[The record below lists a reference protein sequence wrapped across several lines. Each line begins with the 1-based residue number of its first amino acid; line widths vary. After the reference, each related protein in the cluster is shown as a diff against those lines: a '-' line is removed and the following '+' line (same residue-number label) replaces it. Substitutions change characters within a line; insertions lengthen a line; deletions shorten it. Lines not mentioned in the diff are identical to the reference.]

1 MRALSSRNLRG
12 TSNGRGSDNASR
24 SRFHSA
30 GARLDVLDRA
40 GEGTLF
46 VTYRVRDKN
55 LDRVLA
61 LKALKNAYS
70 KHAQFAPVLAAGAAK
85 LLELP
90 YPAENS
96 HVAQLFEIGEE
107 EGTTFLVTE
116 WLAGQSLEARLRR
129 APFGRIESLTSTR
142 QIAHGLKLLHENGIV
157 HGDLRPRQVLGSAD
171 GLLKITDAGM
181 SEAFA
186 TAGLSVAEVL
196 PDSIYYLAPE
206 RTLPNIQS
214 DAPATIAGDLYAMGA
229 ILYRML
235 SGRVP
240 FAGPS
245 PVAVAMRHRHDEP
258 LPPSRY
264 NLQCP
269 PDLEAIAL
277 RLLAKNPDERFT
289 SAQEVLNALEPQPQV
304 VTPVASTPVASTSI
318 AALPVVK
325 IVEDE
330 PDAAQTPF
338 AATSSTRSDDAAS
351 DAAANSANVSTSQ
364 NIAPTPNLFPA
375 NLPISALAAAPLSQ
389 IAATPVVSAPV
400 VATAAIATPVI
411 ATTAAASAAA
421 STVSP
426 SAMTNATTSTR
437 SGVSAP
443 VSSINSA
450 STVAAVGKSPAP
462 ITSAPVS
469 PQDDEKKARKK
480 QKRREFWGAF
490 WALLWVFIG
499 LGMFIGIFFGAY
511 YLWDQGKPKSV
522 SVPSYIGKSQARATA
537 DLKQRGLALGDVSEV
552 FDPKRAAGTV
562 INGNPRPGRQVKI
575 GREVSLTVSRGAEQI
590 SMPDFSDL
598 NVTQVRQVLAR
609 SGIKLGNITEIYNE
623 RVAKGYVCGQFPS
636 PGEAFSRSEAI
647 NLVVSRGAQP
657 IDDTKPTGDLLP
669 PPPPLSTSTSTE
681 DNPLTTANAT
691 PKSGDGSSDGDAPL
705 VSRTALVRVPVPAKA
720 PGNTSERNVKIEVR
734 DANGTNVIYEA
745 PHLPGELIDEYVRVT
760 RPQGSSATISIYID
774 GQLQKQQ
781 KV

>member
-12 TSNGRGSDNASR
+12 TSNGRGSDNS
-24 SRFHSA
+24 SPPRFHSA
-30 GARLDVLDRA
+30 GARYDVLDRA

-55 LDRVLA
+55 SDRVLA

-70 KHAQFAPVLAAGAAK
+70 KHTQFAPVLAAGATK

-90 YPAENS
+90 YANENA

-107 EGTTFLVTE
+107 EGTTFLVTQ

-129 APFGRIESLTSTR
+129 APFGRIESLTGAR
-142 QIAHGLKLLHENGIV
+142 QIAHGLKLLHENRIV
-157 HGDLRPRQVLGSAD
+157 HGDLRPRQVLGAAD
-171 GLLKITDAGM
+171 GLLQITDAGM
-181 SEAFA
+181 SDAFA
-186 TAGLSVAEVL
+186 AAGLSIAEVL

-206 RTLPNIQS
+206 RISPHLQG
-214 DAPATIAGDLYAMGA
+214 DAPATIAGDLYALGA

-258 LPPSRY
+258 LAPSRY

-277 RLLAKNPDERFT
+277 RLLAKNPQERFA
-289 SAQEVLNALEPQPQV
+289 SAQEVLEALEPQPQI
-304 VTPVASTPVASTSI
+304 VTSIVTSI
-318 AALPVVK
+318 APPSVAPPIAPP
-325 IVEDE
+325 IVENAD
-330 PDAAQTPF
+330 DKITAAQTALDTTTN
-338 AATSSTRSDDAAS
+338 AATTSVATAFDTTSSTRCDAATS
-351 DAAANSANVSTSQ
+351 AAVPTSQ
-364 NIAPTPNLFPA
+364 NTASAHLASAPTASAPNLFPA
-375 NLPISALAAAPLSQ
+375 DLTISALAAAPLSQ
-389 IAATPVVSAPV
+389 IAAAPVATVPVATVAASSVAVSATANASKSATSSTRSTAAAAKSSAPV
-400 VATAAIATPVI
+400 L
-411 ATTAAASAAA
+411 S
-421 STVSP
+421 
-426 SAMTNATTSTR
+426 R
-437 SGVSAP
+437 
-443 VSSINSA
+443 
-450 STVAAVGKSPAP
+450 
-462 ITSAPVS
+462 
-469 PQDDEKKARKK
+469 DDEKKARKK

-499 LGMFIGIFFGAY
+499 LGLFVGIFYGAY
-511 YLWDQGKPKSV
+511 YFWDQGKPKSV

-537 DLKQRGLALGDVSEV
+537 DLKQRGLFLGDVSEV
-552 FDPKRAAGTV
+552 FDTKRAAGTV
-562 INGNPRPGRQVKI
+562 INGSPRPGREVKI
-575 GREVSLTVSRGAEQI
+575 GRQVSLIVSRGAEQI
-590 SMPDFSDL
+590 AMPDFSDL

-609 SGIKLGNITEIYNE
+609 SGMKLGNITEIYNE
-623 RVAKGYVCGQFPS
+623 RVAKGYVCGQFPA

-647 NLVVSRGAQP
+647 NLVISRGAQP
-657 IDDTKPTGDLLP
+657 VDNTKPTGDLLP
-669 PPPPLSTSTSTE
+669 PPPPLSTGTSTE
-681 DNPLTTANAT
+681 DNPLTTSNGT
-691 PKSGDGSSDGDAPL
+691 PAADGNDAPL

-720 PGNTSERNVKIEVR
+720 PGNANERDVKIEVR
-734 DANGTNVIYEA
+734 DANGTNVVYEG

-760 RPQGSSATISIYID
+760 RPQGSTATISIYID

>member
-1 MRALSSRNLRG
+1 MFSMRALSSRSLRG
-12 TSNGRGSDNASR
+12 TSNGRGSDNSSR
-24 SRFHSA
+24 PRFHSA
-30 GARLDVLDRA
+30 GARYDVLDRA

-70 KHAQFAPVLAAGAAK
+70 KHAQFAPVLAAGAAR

-90 YPAENS
+90 HPGENS

-107 EGTTFLVTE
+107 EGTTFLVGE
-116 WLAGQSLEARLRR
+116 WLGGQSLEARLRR

-181 SEAFA
+181 NGAFA
-186 TAGLSVAEVL
+186 AAGLSVADVL

-206 RTLPNIQS
+206 RTSPNIQG
-214 DAPATIAGDLYAMGA
+214 DAPATIAGDLYALGA

-258 LPPSRY
+258 LAPSRY

-277 RLLAKNPDERFT
+277 RLLAKNPHERYA

-304 VTPVASTPVASTSI
+304 VTSI
-318 AALPVVK
+318 AALPL
-325 IVEDE
+325 VENAKDE
-330 PDAAQTPF
+330 PSTAQTPF
-338 AATSSTRSDDAAS
+338 AAITSTRSDDAAS
-351 DAAANSANVSTSQ
+351 ASASVSTLQ
-364 NIAPTPNLFPA
+364 NIAPAPDVFPA
-375 NLPISALAAAPLSQ
+375 NLSISALAAAPLSQ
-389 IAATPVVSAPV
+389 MAAASV
-400 VATAAIATPVI
+400 
-411 ATTAAASAAA
+411 ATTAAASAAVTSA
-421 STVSP
+421 AVTSAAVSP
-426 SAMTNATTSTR
+426 PAMTNATTSTR
-437 SGVSAP
+437 SVTSAP
-443 VSSINSA
+443 VSSVNNA
-450 STVAAVGKSPAP
+450 LTVAVGVKSPAP
-462 ITSAPVS
+462 IS
-469 PQDDEKKARKK
+469 PQDNEKKARKK

-499 LGMFIGIFFGAY
+499 MGMFVGIFFGAY

-522 SVPSYIGKSQARATA
+522 SVPSYIGKSQASATT
-537 DLKQRGLALGDVSEV
+537 DLKQRGLSLGDVSEV
-552 FDPKRAAGTV
+552 FDPKRPAGTV

-590 SMPDFSDL
+590 AMPDFSDL
-598 NVTQVRQVLAR
+598 NITQVRQVLAR
-609 SGIKLGNITEIYNE
+609 SGMKLGNITEIYNE
-623 RVAKGYVCGQFPS
+623 RVAKGYVCGQFPA

-647 NLVVSRGAQP
+647 NLVISRGAQP
-657 IDDTKPTGDLLP
+657 IDNTKPTGDLLP
-669 PPPPLSTSTSTE
+669 PPPLPFSTSTSTE
-681 DNPLTTANAT
+681 DNPLTTSSAT
-691 PKSGDGSSDGDAPL
+691 PKSGDDDAAL

-734 DANGTNVIYEA
+734 DANGMNVVYEA
-745 PHLPGELIDEYVRVT
+745 AHLPGELIDEYVRVT
-760 RPQGSSATISIYID
+760 RPQGSTATISIYID